1 MNHSNTSRQSAAPT
15 LATITIR
22 NLRLRTFIGFN
33 PEETEKQQDVVI
45 NIEIE
50 YALGEGVFEDR
61 VEDALNYKVV
71 TKRVIEHVE
80 AGRFLLL
87 EKLVADVL
95 GICSAHPAVHR
106 ARVAI
111 DKPHALRFADS
122 VSLALEYHA
131 AQTSQATLQPKQLR
145 LLEKA
150 S

>member
-1 MNHSNTSRQSAAPT
+1 MHHQTAAGRPGAAG
-15 LATITIR
+15 LATINVR

-33 PEETEKQQDVVI
+33 PEETAKRQDVVI
-45 NIEIE
+45 NLEID
-50 YALGEGVFEDR
+50 YAIAGNVLDDR
-61 VEDALNYKVV
+61 VEDALDYKAL
-71 TKRVIEHVE
+71 TKAVIAHVE
-80 AGRFLLL
+80 DGRFLLL

-95 GICSAHPAVHR
+95 GICSAHPAVRR
-106 ARVAI
+106 ARVTI

-131 AQTSQATLQPKQLR
+131 GQAQQLR

>member
-1 MNHSNTSRQSAAPT
+1 MSQRSKSSVLPT
-15 LATITIR
+15 VNKATIHVR

-33 PEETEKQQDVVI
+33 PEEMEKKQDVVI
-45 NIEIE
+45 NFEID
-50 YALGEGVFEDR
+50 YAVGASALRDE

-71 TKRVIEHVE
+71 TKRVIRHVE
-80 AGRFLLL
+80 EGRFLLL

-95 GICSAHPAVHR
+95 AICSVIA
-106 ARVAI
+106 ARVTI

-122 VSLALEYHA
+122 VSLTLEHRA
-131 AQTSQATLQPKQLR
+131 ERTNNLS

>member
-1 MNHSNTSRQSAAPT
+1 MSNTSQNSRRLFSE
-15 LATITIR
+15 ATINIR

-33 PEETEKQQDVVI
+33 PDETTKKQDVVV

-50 YALGEGVFEDR
+50 YAIGASVLDDR
-61 VEDALNYKVV
+61 VEDALDYKAV

-80 AGRFLLL
+80 EGRFLLL

-95 GICSAHPAVHR
+95 DICSAHPAVRR
-106 ARVAI
+106 ARVTI

-122 VSLALEYHA
+122 VSLALEYRA
-131 AQTSQATLQPKQLR
+131 GQAHQLR